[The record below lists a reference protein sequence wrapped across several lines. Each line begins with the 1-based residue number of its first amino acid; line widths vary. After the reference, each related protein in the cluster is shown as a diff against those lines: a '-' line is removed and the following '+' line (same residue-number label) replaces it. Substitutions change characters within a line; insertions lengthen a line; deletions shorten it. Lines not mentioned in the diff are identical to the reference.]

1 MIQVNKKHSVQYKNG
16 YFILALHGKDKKGIQ
31 YNKRVQTYPSL
42 EAMVLQCGFD
52 MGFEYADAA
61 LKSKANYITKES
73 TAFVASKS
81 KKESK
86 KLAIKQ

>member
-1 MIQVNKKHSVQYKNG
+1 MIQVNKQHSVQYKNG
-16 YFILALHGKDKKGIQ
+16 YFVLTWWIKSKKNGEQ
-31 YNKRVQTYPSL
+31 VKSKSQTYPSL

-52 MGFEYADAA
+52 MGFEYTDAA

-73 TAFVASKS
+73 AAFIASKS

-86 KLAIKQ
+86 K